1 MRYPLKLLMLAAS
14 LSSGAVVATG
24 IPVFD
29 AGNFS
34 QAMITAT
41 NAVKQVTNQVAMI
54 QNQVQSIQYQVQSL
68 RTLGQG
74 RFTEV
79 AANLDNQLG
88 QLDSMLQTVH
98 GVSYRLN
105 AVQGQFQQLFPAN
118 SDWSTKP
125 FNQYGDYYRR
135 WSDQVQDA
143 SLAAMKSQAVIDNI
157 RRYNADAQAVLAQS
171 QGADGEVR
179 QLQSVNQML
188 SVLTSQLGDMTL
200 AMTTSAR
207 LSASAAAAAQAE
219 QDAQRELLRQF
230 AAPVTVPV
238 NDGERF

>member
-1 MRYPLKLLMLAAS
+1 MRYHLKPLILAAS
-14 LSSGAVVATG
+14 LSSGAVFATG

-41 NAVKQVTNQVAMI
+41 NAIKQVTNQVLMI
-54 QNQVQSIQYQVQSL
+54 QNQVQSIQYQLQSL
-68 RTLGQG
+68 KTLGQG
-74 RFTEV
+74 RFTEL

-88 QLDSMLQTVH
+88 QLDAMMQTVN
-98 GVSYRLN
+98 GMSYRLN

-118 SDWSTKP
+118 SDWPTKP

-135 WSDQVQDA
+135 WSDQIQDA

-157 RRYNADAQAVLAQS
+157 RRYNADTQAVLTQS

-207 LSASAAAAAQAE
+207 LSASAAAASQAE

-230 AAPVTVPV
+230 TAPVVIPTT
-238 NDGERF
+238 NGARY